1 MKNLK
6 ENLKNA
12 TLVKVSPTSPIQ
24 ETITDEQIELYRGT
38 PENPNTVSSYI
49 DDEDGIIIDELIT
62 KGVYNITNPSHIDN
76 LSNCFINITD
86 HKAYMESLME
96 TISNPNT
103 TNDELI
109 NAIEYKNNTVPFGPG
124 NEGLVIP
131 KNIYPDMYY
140 AVNNDSINYYKTS
153 DDSIRTKVFNINSN
167 IRNVLNTRFVSLY
180 DKCVAKAVRKT
191 IEFFFDSF
199 VKYATKFIVNN
210 PNSKMSQQDIINM
223 GRSIELFG
231 NSYKDSYTGNIFSC
245 YPSISYSVVDNIYK
259 FITSDNKKAYDID
272 INDFQYL
279 VNNDVMNLYTISET
293 SIHNNLLKWFSE
305 NGFNLTALRHANLLN
320 PADIE
325 SMALDALAKSLFYY
339 KSDLLQAI
347 NTLIVESV
355 AYVELPDGFKEKY
368 KEEVEKRKS
377 RCRNHDDYCDDF

>member
-12 TLVKVSPTSPIQ
+12 TLVKVSPIQ
-24 ETITDEQIELYRGT
+24 ETMTDEQIELYNGT

-49 DDEDGIIIDELIT
+49 DDQDGIIIDEVIT
-62 KGVYNITNPSHIDN
+62 KGVYNLANPSHIDN

-86 HKAYMESLME
+86 HKAYMESLIE

-153 DDSIRTKVFNINSN
+153 DDDIKTKVFNVNSN
-167 IRNVLNTRFVSLY
+167 IRTTLNTRFNSLY
-180 DKCVAKAVRKT
+180 NKCVAKATRKT

-199 VKYATKFIVNN
+199 IKYVTKFIVDN
-210 PNSKMSQQDIINM
+210 PSSKMSQQNIINM

-231 NSYKDSYTGNIFSC
+231 NSSNNNYTGNIFSF

-259 FITSDNKKAYDID
+259 FITSDDKKVNNIN

-293 SIHNNLLKWFSE
+293 SIHNNLLKWFS
-305 NGFNLTALRHANLLN
+305 
-320 PADIE
+320 
-325 SMALDALAKSLFYY
+325 
-339 KSDLLQAI
+339 
-347 NTLIVESV
+347 
-355 AYVELPDGFKEKY
+355 
-368 KEEVEKRKS
+368 
-377 RCRNHDDYCDDF
+377 

>member
-12 TLVKVSPTSPIQ
+12 TSVTVKPIQ
-24 ETITDEQIELYRGT
+24 QETVKDGQIYLCEGT

-49 DDEDGIIIDELIT
+49 NDEDGIIIDEVIT
-62 KGVYNITNPSHIDN
+62 KGVYNLTNTSHIDN
-76 LSNCFINITD
+76 LSGCFINITD
-86 HKAYMESLME
+86 HKAYMESLIG
-96 TISNPNT
+96 TIQNPNT
-103 TNDELI
+103 TQDELI

-153 DDSIRTKVFNINSN
+153 DDDIKTKVFNVNSN
-167 IRNVLNTRFVSLY
+167 IRNTLNTRFNSLY
-180 DKCVAKAVRKT
+180 NRCVAKAIRKT

-199 VKYATKFIVNN
+199 IKYVTKFIVDN
-210 PNSKMSQQDIINM
+210 PSSKMSQQNIINM

-231 NSYKDSYTGNIFSC
+231 NSNNNNYNGNIFSY

-259 FITSDNKKAYDID
+259 FIISDDKKVNNIN

-279 VNNDVMNLYTISET
+279 VNNDVMNLYNTCET
-293 SIHNNLLKWFSE
+293 AIHNNLLKWFSE
-305 NGFNLTALRHANLLN
+305 NGFQLTALRHAELLN

-325 SMALDALAKSLFYY
+325 CMALDALAKSLFYY

-347 NTLIVESV
+347 NTLILESV
-355 AYVELPDGFKEKY
+355 AYIELPDGFKEKY

-377 RCRNHDDYCDDF
+377 RCRQHDDYYDDF

>member
-12 TLVKVSPTSPIQ
+12 TLVKVSPIQ
-24 ETITDEQIELYRGT
+24 ETMTDEQIDLYRGT
-38 PENPNTVSSYI
+38 PENHNTVSSYI
-49 DDEDGIIIDELIT
+49 DDEDGIIIDEVIT
-62 KGVYNITNPSHIDN
+62 KGVYNLTNPSHIDN
-76 LSNCFINITD
+76 LSNCFINIID

-109 NAIEYKNNTVPFGPG
+109 NAIEYKNNTVTFGPG

-153 DDSIRTKVFNINSN
+153 DDDIKRKVFNISSN
-167 IRNVLNTRFVSLY
+167 IRNTLNTRFISLY
-180 DKCVAKAVRKT
+180 NRCVAKAVRKT

-199 VKYATKFIVNN
+199 VKYVTKFIVNN
-210 PNSKMSQQDIINM
+210 PNSKMSQQYIINM

-231 NSYKDSYTGNIFSC
+231 NSDNNNYTGNIFSC
-245 YPSISYSVVDNIYK
+245 YPSISYSIVENIYE

-272 INDFQYL
+272 IKDFQYL
-279 VNNDVMNLYTISET
+279 VNNDVMNLYNISET
-293 SIHNNLLKWFSE
+293 AIHNNLLKWFSE

-347 NTLIVESV
+347 NTLILESV
-355 AYVELPDGFKEKY
+355 AYVELPDGFEEKY
-368 KEEVEKRKS
+368 KEVEKRKF
-377 RCRNHDDYCDDF
+377 RCRHDDYCDDF